1 MGLFSYIKTSKNE
14 KQIQNLLDEIG
25 SLFYHIESVESR
37 NINLFSVSERLSF
50 KSGLCK
56 IVDKVR
62 EIELICD
69 NGDRQILRAT
79 RYNNRWFPRRTLGV
93 IIKKILETVI
103 SCRTHLNEP
112 TIFQEEYDV
121 FTRYNF

>member
-1 MGLFSYIKTSKNE
+1 MGIFSYIKTSKNE
-14 KQIQNLLDEIG
+14 KQIQALLDEIG
-25 SLFYHIESVESR
+25 NILYNVESVECR
-37 NINLFSVSERLSF
+37 NINMFSASQIMSF
-50 KSGLCK
+50 KSGLCR

-62 EIELICD
+62 EIEYICE
-69 NGDRQILRAT
+69 NGDKQVLRAT

-112 TIFQEEYDV
+112 PIFQEGYDV
-121 FTRYNF
+121 FMRYNF